1 MKRIFLDCSNPQTLG
16 VATRGTFPDSQI
28 HASSY
33 NDAMLSPRWARLS
46 PPANCIGWRVASGDT
61 ERWIQVDFLRST
73 KVTAIL
79 TQGIYLFILFLFNNF
94 IGAINYFKI
103 ISTIS
108 TGPKGK
114 GANEAI

>member
-1 MKRIFLDCSNPQTLG
+1 MLG
-16 VATRGTFPDSQI
+16 QYSTYSTPDTVYLI
-28 HASSY
+28 ELFT
-33 NDAMLSPRWARLS
+33 NLS
-46 PPANCIGWRVASGDT
+46 
-61 ERWIQVDFLRST
+61 
-73 KVTAIL
+73 
-79 TQGIYLFILFLFNNF
+79 YLFIFILFNNF

>member
-1 MKRIFLDCSNPQTLG
+1 MLYSFIIANVTNEILLASITKNGMLYSMTHNND
-16 VATRGTFPDSQI
+16 TF
-28 HASSY
+28 
-33 NDAMLSPRWARLS
+33 
-46 PPANCIGWRVASGDT
+46 
-61 ERWIQVDFLRST
+61 
-73 KVTAIL
+73 
-79 TQGIYLFILFLFNNF
+79 YLFFILFNNF

>member
-1 MKRIFLDCSNPQTLG
+1 MYIVF
-16 VATRGTFPDSQI
+16 
-28 HASSY
+28 
-33 NDAMLSPRWARLS
+33 
-46 PPANCIGWRVASGDT
+46 
-61 ERWIQVDFLRST
+61 
-73 KVTAIL
+73 
-79 TQGIYLFILFLFNNF
+79 IYLFNNF

>member
-1 MKRIFLDCSNPQTLG
+1 MSKHYYYYYYLHLFTRHGSLSDDQPRSQALPSYLPDQGLSS
-16 VATRGTFPDSQI
+16 TRGKSLGT
-28 HASSY
+28 
-33 NDAMLSPRWARLS
+33 RLS
-46 PPANCIGWRVASGDT
+46 D
-61 ERWIQVDFLRST
+61 DL
-73 KVTAIL
+73 L
-79 TQGIYLFILFLFNNF
+79 LFIYLFNNF